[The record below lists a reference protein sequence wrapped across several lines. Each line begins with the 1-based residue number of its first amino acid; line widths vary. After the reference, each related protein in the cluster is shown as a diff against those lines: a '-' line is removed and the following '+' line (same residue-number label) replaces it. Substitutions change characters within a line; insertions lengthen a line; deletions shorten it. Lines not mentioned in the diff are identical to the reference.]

1 MKLTDISPLLQSGV
15 LQAQYVEE
23 NEQLR
28 CEIALLLQLCG
39 EHLGPSPTR
48 SGTDGGTEGRHP
60 GALGRKE
67 REDVSFGQRLVH
79 DSHQFVRLDDGLHEM
94 FDQIR
99 HQAVQRSGTVA
110 QLLVDPVLK

>member
-1 MKLTDISPLLQSGV
+1 MKLTDISPLLERGV
-15 LQAQYVEE
+15 FEAKHVEE

-28 CEIALLLQLCG
+28 CQVALLFQFCG
-39 EHLGPSPTR
+39 EHLGTSATR

-60 GALGRKE
+60 GALGREE
-67 REDVSFGQRLVH
+67 RQDVSFGQRLVH

-94 FDQIR
+94 FDQFG
-99 HQAVQRSGTVA
+99 HQAVEWSGAVA